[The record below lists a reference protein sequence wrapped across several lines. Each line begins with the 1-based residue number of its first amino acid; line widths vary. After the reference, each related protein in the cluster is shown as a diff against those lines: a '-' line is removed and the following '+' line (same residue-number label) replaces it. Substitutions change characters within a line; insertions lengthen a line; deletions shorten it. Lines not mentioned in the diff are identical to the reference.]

1 METSN
6 CAAPISSYSP
16 APSPTPGLG
25 RGPASQC
32 PRPPAECAPAT
43 PRPRLPGALQGRRT
57 GGPGAVQPGRSSP
70 QLGAGLQ
77 PALLHAR
84 SWTRAG
90 TPHPGPTTAVPSG
103 TPGPR
108 TPRLPARATG
118 GDGQPEGGRDRGTK
132 DGRPLPTWV
141 RASVAPAQPSR
152 RSPAPSSARPAAA
165 HARHPGR
172 RHPPTRGRPRAAPA
186 AGRADLTAA
195 GAGER
200 EPARRGHRAGQKR
213 EGSRAWG
220 TGGCGARVW
229 GGRQER
235 EMWDRCAR
243 RGRARSQDV
252 GRGRRWA
259 AKRGRW
265 ERAGEAFI

>member
-16 APSPTPGLG
+16 APSPTLGLG

-32 PRPPAECAPAT
+32 PRPPAACAPAT

-90 TPHPGPTTAVPSG
+90 TPHPGPTTAAPSW

-108 TPRLPARATG
+108 TPRLPTRATG

-165 HARHPGR
+165 HAQHQGQ

-186 AGRADLTAA
+186 AGRAALTAA

-200 EPARRGHRAGQKR
+200 ERARRGHQAGGLESVGNWRVRGEGVGRAPG
-213 EGSRAWG
+213 EGSVG
-220 TGGCGARVW
+220 PIC
-229 GGRQER
+229 QER
-235 EMWDRCAR
+235 
-243 RGRARSQDV
+243 
-252 GRGRRWA
+252 
-259 AKRGRW
+259 
-265 ERAGEAFI
+265 